1 VGRTAI
7 IEYTKAERIYSI
19 VNNVSTGRRRIGAPG
34 RMKGVK
40 IATENRITG
49 NQAKQRLPNDNR
61 YVGTTRDVAG
71 PYL

>member
-1 VGRTAI
+1 VKGIEITA
-7 IEYTKAERIYSI
+7 
-19 VNNVSTGRRRIGAPG
+19 
-34 RMKGVK
+34 
-40 IATENRITG
+40 ENRITG